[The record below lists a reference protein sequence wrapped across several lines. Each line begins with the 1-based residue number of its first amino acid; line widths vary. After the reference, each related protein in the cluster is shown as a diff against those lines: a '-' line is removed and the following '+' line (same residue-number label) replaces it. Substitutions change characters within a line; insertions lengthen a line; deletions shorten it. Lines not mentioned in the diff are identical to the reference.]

1 MGNIPK
7 TTSKP
12 STTSWKL
19 SVGFSTMPTFRHHP
33 PEECNSVMMYKSLS
47 WIDGSVKRRKKIKQN
62 VTIPE
67 VDRRLQPEN
76 CEVLNNATAKENCEV
91 IVHCPI
97 KHIPF
102 RMSICLIIK

>member
-19 SVGFSTMPTFRHHP
+19 SVGFSTMPTCHP

-47 WIDGSVKRRKKIKQN
+47 WIDGSVKQKIKQN

-67 VDRRLQPEN
+67 VDLQPEN
-76 CEVLNNATAKENCEV
+76 CEVLNDATAKENCEV

-102 RMSICLIIK
+102 RMSICLILKG